1 MKNEN
6 MNVKFP
12 NMIDKFKKKNC
23 NFYEIYKNINN

>member
-12 NMIDKFKKKNC
+12 NMIHKFKKKIVISMK
-23 NFYEIYKNINN
+23 YTKI